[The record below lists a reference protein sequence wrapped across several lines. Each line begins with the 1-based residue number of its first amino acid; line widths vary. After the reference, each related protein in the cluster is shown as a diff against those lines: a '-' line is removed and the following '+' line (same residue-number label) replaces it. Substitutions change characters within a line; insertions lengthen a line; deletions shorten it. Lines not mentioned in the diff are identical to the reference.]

1 VVIEARETD
10 LKRSSLVAIEEKNA
24 SAISSS
30 WCREVAL
37 PINRKGH
44 GLVRAERGARPT
56 VALTL

>member
-1 VVIEARETD
+1 VIEARETD
-10 LKRSSLVAIEEKNA
+10 LKRISLVAIEEKNV
-24 SAISSS
+24 SVIYGT

-44 GLVRAERGARPT
+44 RSVKAGPGAEPT

>member
-1 VVIEARETD
+1 VAKARESD
-10 LKRSSLVAIEEKNA
+10 LERSSLVAIEEENG
-24 SAISSS
+24 SVIYGT

-44 GLVRAERGARPT
+44 RSVKAGPRAEPT